1 MARSRR
7 AFYER
12 RNMKNGVLAFWIGL
26 ILVGS
31 AAYGSW
37 VAIRKFGADSSHHR
51 PKASQTAAQKIAP
64 PEKGPTIKDFQ
75 LTERSGHPFHS
86 KELAGKV
93 WIGSFFFSNCPASCW
108 QLNQALR
115 GVQDEITDPDFR
127 IVSISCDP
135 EQDTPEVLQKYADKL
150 GADRGRW
157 SFLTGDLD
165 YITRIGKEVFLQVVG
180 PGIHMNKALLID
192 RNGNIAGSFDLLD
205 VAKVAELK
213 TEIRKLLQESPRE
226 KSSPTE
232 PQSREKR
239 A

>member
-1 MARSRR
+1 
-7 AFYER
+7 
-12 RNMKNGVLAFWIGL
+12 MKNGAVVFWVGL

-31 AAYGSW
+31 VAYGSW
-37 VAIRKFGADSSHHR
+37 VAIRKINDDAPRHR
-51 PKASQTAAQKIAP
+51 SKVKTAVTKDHTA
-64 PEKGPTIKDFQ
+64 PEKGPTIKDFH
-75 LTERSGHPFHS
+75 LTERSGQPFES

-150 GADRGRW
+150 GAERGRW
-157 SFLTGDLD
+157 VFLTGELD

-192 RNGNIAGSFDLLD
+192 REGKICGSFDLLD
-205 VAKVAELK
+205 VVKVAELK
-213 TEIRKLLQESPRE
+213 TEIRKLLKEETTTTRD
-226 KSSPTE
+226 KTE
-232 PQSREKR
+232 PPGPEDAKKQSEK
-239 A
+239 